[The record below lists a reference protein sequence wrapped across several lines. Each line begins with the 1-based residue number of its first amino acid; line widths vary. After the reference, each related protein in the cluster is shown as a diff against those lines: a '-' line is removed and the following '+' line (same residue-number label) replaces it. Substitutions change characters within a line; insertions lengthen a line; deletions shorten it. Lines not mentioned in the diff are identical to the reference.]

1 MTVEL
6 WTDGE
11 CRAVKHL
18 SAYTGVVVTRQLRV
32 PLGDEFHELWSFF
45 RSCSVASLTTTGRRP
60 QLSVAKT
67 VKSSDSKLRSVFPQT
82 EA

>member
-32 PLGDEFHELWSFF
+32 PLGDEFHEQWSFF
-45 RSCSVASLTTTGRRP
+45 GVVPSQVLRP
-60 QLSVAKT
+60 LEDDNS
-67 VKSSDSKLRSVFPQT
+67 
-82 EA
+82 